1 MRVGFNERKRLS
13 KRGAVRRRGQ
23 YYNTCDGGSN
33 VCLAVRVRCFLR
45 AAYTQKSRYDEIS
58 AMIPWDGSCRL
69 CKENVDGIDLDAFQ
83 VFQTISSIAA
93 RITAGITIFLQTEPG
108 LTNYGVSIGQWTT
121 ECSHQETVL
130 IRTEVLLEPVHRH
143 SPICEPGGGFY
154 NYRRI
159 GTSSLLLPELN
170 TGTT

>member
-1 MRVGFNERKRLS
+1 MGTGLPLRIDLVRWIDEKVAREGQERLLVYGQRMRLVRLSEAAIFNMRVGFNERKRLS

-93 RITAGITIFLQTEPG
+93 RITAVSLYIT
-108 LTNYGVSIGQWTT
+108 
-121 ECSHQETVL
+121 H
-130 IRTEVLLEPVHRH
+130 
-143 SPICEPGGGFY
+143 
-154 NYRRI
+154 
-159 GTSSLLLPELN
+159 GTYPPLD
-170 TGTT
+170 

>member
-1 MRVGFNERKRLS
+1 MCLVRLSEAAIFNMRAGFNESKRLS

-58 AMIPWDGSCRL
+58 ANIPWDGSCRL
-69 CKENVDGIDLDAFQ
+69 CKANVDGIDLDAFQ

-93 RITAGITIFLQTEPG
+93 RISAVGLDIT
-108 LTNYGVSIGQWTT
+108 
-121 ECSHQETVL
+121 H
-130 IRTEVLLEPVHRH
+130 
-143 SPICEPGGGFY
+143 
-154 NYRRI
+154 
-159 GTSSLLLPELN
+159 GTYPPLD
-170 TGTT
+170 